1 VVTARSHFALSR
13 GVSRSLESVMPMQP
27 ADDVGLGPAGAKR
40 RSPLAVRPD
49 SPGRPA
55 APPVL
60 LGLARIPGTLSMAG
74 IT

>member
-1 VVTARSHFALSR
+1 
-13 GVSRSLESVMPMQP
+13 MPMHP